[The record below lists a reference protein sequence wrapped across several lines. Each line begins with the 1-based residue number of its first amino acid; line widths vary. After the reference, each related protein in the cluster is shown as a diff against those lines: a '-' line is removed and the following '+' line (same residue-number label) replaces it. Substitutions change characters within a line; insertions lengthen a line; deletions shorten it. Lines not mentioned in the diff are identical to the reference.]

1 MAAEKRR
8 RYERCTQRRANG
20 ESAEIIR
27 PADGVVKL
35 SCMLRGSWSG
45 CPHIATTGPPGPFCT
60 LHTEQLLHLK
70 TTYRVWGAALAYAE
84 RTAAGQVSP
93 GAEPDAVR
101 LGPLDGPFG
110 IWRRLRW
117 TNSGREQHHRRK
129 FAAMPEAA
137 MPEND
142 RRAAPRALNSGW
154 QPCHLQRAMTLF
166 TGSDPR
172 HRIRPRAQAL
182 RGLSD
187 HEILKQLPQAPE
199 ARHLPSQRRHSE
211 GKRCGDHRACRRWLS
226 RTSSAHTCRHPPWRR
241 RRRRRTRCQQPG

>member
-1 MAAEKRR
+1 M
-8 RYERCTQRRANG
+8 
-20 ESAEIIR
+20 
-27 PADGVVKL
+27 
-35 SCMLRGSWSG
+35 
-45 CPHIATTGPPGPFCT
+45 
-60 LHTEQLLHLK
+60 HLK

-142 RRAAPRALNSGW
+142 RRAAPRALNSGR

-172 HRIRPRAQAL
+172 HRIRPPGTGAERAL
-182 RGLSD
+182 GPRN
-187 HEILKQLPQAPE
+187 PQAVAAGSGSPPP
-199 ARHLPSQRRHSE
+199 AFTAAAQRGQTLWRPSCVPTLAE
-211 GKRCGDHRACRRWLS
+211 
-226 RTSSAHTCRHPPWRR
+226 
-241 RRRRRTRCQQPG
+241 